1 MYQQGC
7 GIIRGLVWKSVYSV
21 IFLMVARE
29 ENITKAAQLL
39 HITQPTL
46 SRQLMQLEEELGARL
61 FNRSNHRIILT
72 EDGMLLKRRAQEL
85 ISLAE
90 KTKREFL
97 REENQ
102 LTGEISIGCG
112 ELGSVSWL
120 SERIASFHERYPQ
133 VRYELYSGN
142 VDNIKDRMERGLLDI
157 GLFSE
162 PADISKYEF
171 IRMPVKETWGILVRE
186 DSPLAEKEA
195 VHLEDLAGVP
205 LLMAKRELVQN
216 ELINWFGDYSEQ
228 MEIVMTYNLIYNAA
242 MMVKQG
248 IGAALCLELENRIEN
263 LCFVPLSPGLELGSV
278 LAWKKNQVFSP
289 AASAFIRHVKQ

>member
-1 MYQQGC
+1 ME
-7 GIIRGLVWKSVYSV
+7 IRVLSY
-21 IFLMVARE
+21 FLMVARE
-29 ENITKAAQLL
+29 ENITKAAKLL

-85 ISLAE
+85 IYLAD
-90 KTKREFL
+90 KTKREFI

-102 LTGEISIGCG
+102 LAGEISIGCG
-112 ELGSVSWL
+112 EVSSVSCL
-120 SERIASFHERYPQ
+120 SSLIASFREAYPQ
-133 VRYELYSGN
+133 VRYELFSGN
-142 VDNIKDRMERGLLDI
+142 ADNVKDRMERGLLDI

-162 PADISKYEF
+162 PAEISKYEF
-171 IRMPVKETWGILVRE
+171 IRMPVKETWGILVRG
-186 DSPLAEKEA
+186 DSPLAAKEA
-195 VHLEDLAGVP
+195 VRPEDLAELP

-216 ELINWFGDYSEQ
+216 ELVNWFGDYSER
-228 MEIVMTYNLIYNAA
+228 MEIIMTYNLLYNAA

-248 IGAALCLELENRIEN
+248 IGAALCLKLENQFEN
-263 LCFVPLSPGLELGSV
+263 LCFVPLSPQLELGSV

-289 AASAFIRHVKQ
+289 AASAFIRHVKRQKCL

>member
-1 MYQQGC
+1 
-7 GIIRGLVWKSVYSV
+7 
-21 IFLMVARE
+21 
-29 ENITKAAQLL
+29 
-39 HITQPTL
+39 
-46 SRQLMQLEEELGARL
+46 
-61 FNRSNHRIILT
+61 
-72 EDGMLLKRRAQEL
+72 MLLKRRAQEL

>member
-1 MYQQGC
+1 MDTRRQGDHVE
-7 GIIRGLVWKSVYSV
+7 IRVLSY
-21 IFLMVARE
+21 FLMVARE
-29 ENITKAAQLL
+29 ENITKAAKLL

-85 ISLAE
+85 IYLAD
-90 KTKREFL
+90 KTKREFI

-102 LTGEISIGCG
+102 LAGEISIGCG
-112 ELGSVSWL
+112 EVSSVSCL
-120 SERIASFHERYPQ
+120 SSLIASFREAYPQ
-133 VRYELYSGN
+133 VRYELFSGN
-142 VDNIKDRMERGLLDI
+142 ADNVKDRMERGLLDI

-162 PADISKYEF
+162 PAEISKYEF
-171 IRMPVKETWGILVRE
+171 IRMPVKETWGILVRG
-186 DSPLAEKEA
+186 DSPLAAKEA
-195 VHLEDLAGVP
+195 VRPEDLAEVP

-216 ELINWFGDYSEQ
+216 ELVNWFGDYSER
-228 MEIVMTYNLIYNAA
+228 MEIIMTYNLLYNAA

-248 IGAALCLELENRIEN
+248 IGAALCLKLENQFEN
-263 LCFVPLSPGLELGSV
+263 LCFVPLSPQLELGSV

-289 AASAFIRHVKQ
+289 AASAFIRHVKRQKCL

>member
-1 MYQQGC
+1 ME
-7 GIIRGLVWKSVYSV
+7 IRVLSY
-21 IFLMVARE
+21 FLMVARE
-29 ENITKAAQLL
+29 ENITKAAKLL

-85 ISLAE
+85 IYLAD
-90 KTKREFL
+90 KTKREFI

-102 LTGEISIGCG
+102 LAGEISIGCG
-112 ELGSVSWL
+112 EVSSVSCL
-120 SERIASFHERYPQ
+120 SSLIASFREAYPQ
-133 VRYELYSGN
+133 VRYELFSGN
-142 VDNIKDRMERGLLDI
+142 ADNVKDRMERGLLDI

-162 PADISKYEF
+162 PAEISKYEF
-171 IRMPVKETWGILVRE
+171 IRMPVKETWGILVRG
-186 DSPLAEKEA
+186 DSPLAAKEA
-195 VHLEDLAGVP
+195 VRPEDLAEVP

-216 ELINWFGDYSEQ
+216 ELVNWFGDYSER
-228 MEIVMTYNLIYNAA
+228 MEIIMTYNLLYNAA

-248 IGAALCLELENRIEN
+248 IGAALCLKLENQFEN
-263 LCFVPLSPGLELGSV
+263 LCFVPLSPQLELGSV

-289 AASAFIRHVKQ
+289 AASAFIRHVKRQKCL